1 MDEDNRDSYSVD
13 IPESMPDRRFSAR
26 REMVVSF
33 LWLFL
38 PVSLLLAGIFFAFS
52 NQTEKYELQTTLI
65 REESAMHSASELTSL
80 VFVQKLSDLFVLAEG
95 EILKTYLHDR
105 SLANWIRVAREFSL
119 FARRKPK
126 YQQLRL
132 INLQGKEE
140 IRVNNQPEGQ
150 EIVPR
155 NALQDK
161 SGRYYFEESV
171 KLEQGEIYVSPLDLN
186 VENGMVEQP
195 IRPTIRFAT
204 PVVDGYGVKQGV
216 LVINYTPDE
225 YLARIEEIFKDRQ
238 GQSVMLN
245 SEGYWLLGVPEE
257 QRWGFM
263 YGREDTFAKRW
274 PKVWAAIDSTDK
286 GSFISDDGVFVFQK
300 SFPVN
305 LARQGTLENLEA
317 DESLVPGESSR
328 LYWIFLSHIS
338 RDTIKELTAKR
349 SLIGFVTYLLLFI
362 VTAVISLF
370 FARNS
375 VQKKQAYLRLQQFA
389 TTDPLTGLA
398 NRREFEAVARR
409 EFLRA
414 QRFQRDFSFMM
425 LDLDHFKRI
434 NDTYGHGIG
443 DEVLKHVVDIC
454 DEAIRSQDF
463 LARYGG
469 EEFVVLLPET
479 DLAGAYQLGVRVCQ
493 WVADRPFVSEDI
505 RITTTVSI
513 GVSSIHVT
521 DEQVTDIL
529 RRADN
534 ALYEAKRSG
543 RNCVVISDPCDKWI
557 EEDLIGKTRS

>member
-1 MDEDNRDSYSVD
+1 MAADNYDYSALD
-13 IPESMPDRRFSAR
+13 DPRPLPENHFSTR
-26 REMVVSF
+26 REMIISF

-38 PVSLLLAGIFFAFS
+38 PASVLLAGIFFAFS

-65 REESAMHSASELTSL
+65 REESAMRSASELTSL

-95 EILKTYLHDR
+95 EILKNYLHDK

-132 INLQGKEE
+132 ISLEGMEE
-140 IRVNNQPEGQ
+140 IRVNNRPEGQ

-161 SGRYYFEESV
+161 SGRYYIQQSL
-171 KLEQGEIYVSPLDLN
+171 KLEQGEIYISPLDLN
-186 VENGMVEQP
+186 VENGMIEQP

-238 GQSVMLN
+238 GHSVMLN
-245 SEGYWLLGVPEE
+245 SEGYWLLGVPDE
-257 QRWGFM
+257 QLWGFM
-263 YGREDTFAKRW
+263 YGRDDTFAKRW
-274 PKVWAAIDSTDK
+274 PRVWAAIGSADK
-286 GSFISDDGVFVFQK
+286 GSFISDEGVFVFHK
-300 SFPVN
+300 SYPVN
-305 LARQGTLENLEA
+305 LARQGTLENLGA
-317 DESLVPGESSR
+317 DESSMPRESSG

-349 SLIGFVTYLLLFI
+349 FLIALAAYLLLFF
-362 VTAVISLF
+362 VTAIISLF

-409 EFLRA
+409 EFRRA

-425 LDLDHFKRI
+425 LDLDHFKQI
-434 NDTYGHGIG
+434 NDTYGHGVG

-454 DEAIRSQDF
+454 EEAIRSQDF

-469 EEFVVLLPET
+469 EEFMVLLPET
-479 DLAGAYQLGVRVCQ
+479 DLAGAYQLGVRVCE
-493 WVADRPFVSEDI
+493 WVADRPYVSEDI
-505 RITTTVSI
+505 RIATTVSI
-513 GVSSIHVT
+513 GVSSIHDQ

-529 RRADN
+529 RRSDN

-543 RNCVVISDPCDKWI
+543 RNCVVISDVKAPQKSSG
-557 EEDLIGKTRS
+557 LSKNH

>member
-1 MDEDNRDSYSVD
+1 MTLDNHDPYSVE
-13 IPESMPDRRFSAR
+13 ILEPLPDQRFSAR
-26 REMVVSF
+26 REMITSF

-65 REESAMHSASELTSL
+65 REESAMRSASELTSL

-95 EILKTYLHDR
+95 EILKNYLHDK

-132 INLQGKEE
+132 INLDGVEE
-140 IRVNNQPEGQ
+140 IRVNNRPEGQ

-161 SGRYYFEESV
+161 SDRYYFKDSV
-171 KLEQGEIYVSPLDLN
+171 KLGQGEIYVSPLDLN
-186 VENGMVEQP
+186 VENGMIEQP

-245 SEGYWLLGVPEE
+245 REGYWLLGVPEE

-263 YGREDTFAKRW
+263 YGRDDTFAKRW
-274 PKVWAAIDSTDK
+274 PRVWAAIGSADK

-300 SFPVN
+300 AYPVN
-305 LARQGTLENLEA
+305 PAHQGTLENLGT
-317 DESLVPGESSR
+317 DESLTPMESSR

-349 SLIGFVTYLLLFI
+349 FLIGFVTYLLLFI
-362 VTAVISLF
+362 VTAIISLF
-370 FARNS
+370 FARNA

-409 EFLRA
+409 EFRRA

-425 LDLDHFKRI
+425 IDLDHFKRI

-454 DEAIRSQDF
+454 EEAIRSQDF

-479 DLAGAYQLGVRVCQ
+479 DLAGAYQLGMRVCE
-493 WVADRPFVSEDI
+493 WVADRPFVSEDV
-505 RITTTVSI
+505 RIATTVSI
-513 GVSSIHVT
+513 GVSSIHGE

-543 RNCVVISDPCDKWI
+543 RNCVVISDPCGKWV
-557 EEDLIGKTRS
+557 EADLSGNI